1 LERSRDWTEENGR
14 LEGDRERDVE
24 GSRASRAGG
33 KGGGGGGVKLPDD
46 AVEDDSLGRGDW
58 LVDRE
63 REGWEAMSTRVEM
76 VDVEL

>member
-1 LERSRDWTEENGR
+1 
-14 LEGDRERDVE
+14 
-24 GSRASRAGG
+24 
-33 KGGGGGGVKLPDD
+33 VKLPDD